1 MIMHNNQLADE
12 IVALCI
18 GIFLTRSYKA
28 CSNPGGDVVLASAIV
43 VIAIAKVATK
53 LNWLAGILS
62 VKQIAV
68 GLLDCLDL
76 VGQTIQGPVFL
87 HANLFRV
94 DQREYGFNVLGLSVA
109 QSTFDLR
116 AFFLSG

>member
-1 MIMHNNQLADE
+1 MKLHQPLERDQE
-12 IVALCI
+12 GRVALCI

-76 VGQTIQGPVFL
+76 VAGSR
-87 HANLFRV
+87 LFAR
-94 DQREYGFNVLGLSVA
+94 
-109 QSTFDLR
+109 
-116 AFFLSG
+116 